1 LDAVM
6 TALAELLALV
16 LGVGVGWFLGR
27 RQWSPG
33 VAPSVSPHLLP
44 DPALE
49 WLRRANQAL
58 GVWVAEV
65 DSGQGEPRAERI
77 VDPDRL
83 SVAQIVAV
91 DRRMERARDQEQSGV
106 ERMEGGTLVFHAGS
120 GAAVGLLLP
129 AGHEAARMPAVET
142 DLRRLLDGVRRRP
155 HMVELAQSR
164 TQEASL
170 ESASSVGLRLAYQLE
185 RTLDGQVV
193 VAVYENAYEVAR
205 NGEDISPRVRVIGVS
220 GRGDRRLLHSVVPN
234 DSELGRVAIG
244 EVDQARVD
252 GDPFG
257 SVVADR
263 RQRPATVLI
272 LPISAGD
279 RTMGAAALWLTGGR
293 EPAGSVRTEV
303 IESLANAGARLVTAL
318 EADRIRGQTELDP
331 LTGLQNR
338 KGLETAVGR
347 SVGETGALIFSDLD
361 RFKTLNDTLGHP
373 AGDAALVHFARILRE
388 QIRGGDI
395 AARVGGEEF
404 AVWLPD
410 TGLELGV
417 KIAERIRIKL
427 GTTAWSWQGR
437 SWPLSA
443 SFGVAA
449 CPETSRSF
457 EALYGQADAAL
468 YVAKRSGRNRVERA
482 GGQRTSGTLGQ

>member
-1 LDAVM
+1 M

-16 LGVGVGWFLGR
+16 LGVGVGWFLAR
-27 RQWSPG
+27 RNWSPG

-49 WLRRANQAL
+49 WLRRAHQAL

-65 DSGQGEPRAERI
+65 DAGQGETRAERI
-77 VDPDRL
+77 VDPERL
-83 SVAQIVAV
+83 TVAQIVAV

-106 ERMEGGTLVFHAGS
+106 ERMEGGTLVFRGES
-120 GAAVGLLLP
+120 GTAVGLLLSP
-129 AGHEAARMPAVET
+129 GHDAARMPVVET
-142 DLRRLLDGVRRRP
+142 DLKRLLDGVRRRP
-155 HMVELAQSR
+155 HMIEMAQAR

-185 RTLDGQVV
+185 RTLDAQVV
-193 VAVYENAYEVAR
+193 IAAYENADEATR
-205 NGEDISPRVRVIGVS
+205 IGEDVSPRVRIIGVS
-220 GRGDRRLLHSVVPN
+220 GRADRRLLHSVLPN
-234 DSELGRVAIG
+234 DSELARVATG
-244 EVDQARVD
+244 DLDQARVD
-252 GDPFG
+252 GDPLG

-263 RQRPATVLI
+263 RQRPALVLI
-272 LPISAGD
+272 LPIFAGE
-279 RTMGAAALWLTGGR
+279 RAVGAAALWLTGGR

-303 IESLANAGARLVTAL
+303 IESLANAGSRLVTAL
-318 EADRIRGQTELDP
+318 AADRIRGQTEIDA
-331 LTGLQNR
+331 LTGLANR
-338 KGLETAVGR
+338 KGLETAVSR
-347 SVGETGALIFSDLD
+347 SVGEQGALIFADLD

-388 QIRGGDI
+388 QIRGGDV

-404 AVWLPD
+404 AIWLPE

-457 EALYGQADAAL
+457 ESLYGQADAAL

-482 GGQRTSGTLGQ
+482 GGQRAGGLAGQ